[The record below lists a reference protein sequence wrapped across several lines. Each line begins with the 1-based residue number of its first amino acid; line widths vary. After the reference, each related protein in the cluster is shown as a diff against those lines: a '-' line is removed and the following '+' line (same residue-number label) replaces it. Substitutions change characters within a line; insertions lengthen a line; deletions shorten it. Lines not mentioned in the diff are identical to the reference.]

1 MDTITSTSPREI
13 LEVSAVNRIVE
24 GAIIAQAGVIQEG
37 TVLGKITTSGKLA
50 ICDSASVDGSE
61 VPFAVAFETVDTTSE
76 DKVAPV
82 YLKGSF
88 NKNALILGGSTT
100 VDDVY
105 DDMRIRSLWAFDTT
119 LEYSI

>member
-13 LEVSAVNRIVE
+13 LEVSGVNRIVE